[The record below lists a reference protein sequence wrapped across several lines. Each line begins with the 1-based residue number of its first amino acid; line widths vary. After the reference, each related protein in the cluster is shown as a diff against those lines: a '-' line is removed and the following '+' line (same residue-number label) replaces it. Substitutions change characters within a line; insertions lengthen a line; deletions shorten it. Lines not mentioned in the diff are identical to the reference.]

1 LEPHP
6 HEREHAEDREE
17 NRVFEVWAR
26 IVRADLKDARRVQK
40 SDDEKDDGE
49 GESERLQEMTFV
61 SARQRQP
68 VPKIKQYH
76 PNGRKSCEWNQR
88 VRNATD
94 AYATSAA
101 TMPPTIA

>member
-1 LEPHP
+1 MEAHP
-6 HEREHAEDREE
+6 HEREDAENREEDR
-17 NRVFEVWAR
+17 VFVMRTR
-26 IVRADLKDARRVQK
+26 IVRADLENAGRIEDR
-40 SDDEKDDGE
+40 DDEENDGE
-49 GESERLQEMTFV
+49 GEGERLQEMTFA

-101 TMPPTIA
+101 TTPPTIA

>member
-1 LEPHP
+1 LEAHP
-6 HEREHAEDREE
+6 HEREYAEHREEDR
-17 NRVFEVWAR
+17 
-26 IVRADLKDARRVQK
+26 VRNVPSRMRSADLKDAEQIK
-40 SDDEKDDGE
+40 SGDDEKDDGE
-49 GESERLQEMTFV
+49 GESERLQEMTFA

-94 AYATSAA
+94 AYATNAA
-101 TMPPTIA
+101 TTPPTIA